1 MMAGTARTGAANV
14 GASAVLCTVLA
25 AALLLFPAP
34 AEAAVAVL
42 GNPSVDFS
50 AAAACIACIVL
61 FTVMFEE
68 GLHRVEHTLIGYPL
82 YQSMLETIIKELMI
96 LGLISFS
103 LFMLEQFHVLDTSD
117 DSQVIW
123 VVAFEFSH
131 IMIFYMA
138 FGFIL
143 KSAMVI
149 RVCSFSSR
157 QWSRLHYETFEQ
169 TFDKFVDDSKE
180 EIRKEPLCARLA
192 GNCSRVNASI
202 GSPAK
207 QDVIWQLMA
216 LHFAKRVKM
225 KHTNFD
231 FARYMRQTLRFKV
244 THAIHITNKTW
255 LVTATTLVTAFVL
268 WHVTMGCSDQCQ
280 EELEAQLHAD
290 DYVLNASGCVVN
302 ATDSGRRRLGGGG
315 DLGGLDHD
323 TAVALVWVFG
333 IFGWILA
340 ALLFVIAWSL
350 ERREED
356 EHFKA
361 LGLTH
366 GGVKLTGSDLV
377 EAVKEKAV
385 RLQAEVKSL
394 TDQAI
399 RQNERGFDIPRG
411 ATVPTQTVWVGNLP
425 VMSDLAQ
432 ENPSTAR
439 KEKEVLRSELDQYFS
454 DEVHV
459 TDIGVRHKQVERS
472 WALVTFEG
480 DRSDIGRVV
489 ESEEMKKKG
498 WKIEPLKRQLL
509 KSREAEVEL
518 QKSDELELQRAKSSS
533 AVRSPP
539 STVLSARN
547 LTVLVCEH
555 LIPILGPLRK

>member
-1 MMAGTARTGAANV
+1 MMAARARTAAANV
-14 GASAVLCTVLA
+14 GASAVLLA
-25 AALLLFPAP
+25 ALLFPAP

-50 AAAACIACIVL
+50 AAAVCIAGIVL

-68 GLHRVEHTLIGYPL
+68 ALHWGEHKLIGYPL

-103 LFMLEQFHVLDTSD
+103 LFMLEQFHVLDTSK
-117 DSQVIW
+117 DSHVRW
-123 VVAFEFSH
+123 VVGFEFSH

-180 EIRKEPLCARLA
+180 RKEIRKEPLCARLA

-366 GGVKLTGSDLV
+366 GGVKLTGSELV

-399 RQNERGFDIPRG
+399 RQNERGFEIPRG

-425 VMSDLAQ
+425 VMSDLASA
-432 ENPSTAR
+432 NPSTAR

-454 DEVHV
+454 DEVQV

-480 DRSDIGRVV
+480 DRSDTKKVV
-489 ESEEMKKKG
+489 ESEEMAKKG

-518 QKSDELELQRAKSSS
+518 QQSDELELQRAKSSS
-533 AVRSPP
+533 AVRSRPHPP
-539 STVLSARN
+539 Y
-547 LTVLVCEH
+547 
-555 LIPILGPLRK
+555 

>member
-1 MMAGTARTGAANV
+1 MVGAVNV
-14 GASAVLCTVLA
+14 GAPAEAALSALLLA
-25 AALLLFPAP
+25 AALPAP

-42 GNPSVDFS
+42 GNPSVDFF
-50 AAAACIACIVL
+50 AAAVCIAAIVL
-61 FTVMFEE
+61 FTVVFEE
-68 GLHRVEHTLIGYPL
+68 GLHRLEHKLIGYPL
-82 YQSMLETIIKELMI
+82 YKSMLETMIKELMI

-103 LFMLEQFHVLDTSD
+103 LFMLEQFHVLDTSK
-117 DSQVIW
+117 DSHVRW
-123 VVAFEFSH
+123 VVGFEFSH

-180 EIRKEPLCARLA
+180 QIRKEPLCARLA

-202 GSPAK
+202 GSPAR
-207 QDVIWQLMA
+207 QDVIWQLVA

-231 FARYMRQTLRFKV
+231 FARYMRHTLRLKV

-268 WHVTMGCSDQCQ
+268 WHVTMGCSDRCQ
-280 EELEAQLHAD
+280 EDLEAQMHAD
-290 DYVLNASGCVVN
+290 DYVLNASGCVDT

-315 DLGGLDHD
+315 DLGALDHD

-340 ALLFVIAWSL
+340 VLLFVIAWVL

-366 GGVKLTGSDLV
+366 DGVKLTGSDLV
-377 EAVKEKAV
+377 EAMKEKSD
-385 RLQAEVKSL
+385 RLHAEVKSL
-394 TDQAI
+394 TDQDI

-425 VMSDLAQ
+425 VMSDLAK

-439 KEKEVLRSELDQYFS
+439 KEKEVLREELDQYFS
-454 DEVHV
+454 DEVEV
-459 TDIGVRHKQVERS
+459 TDIGVRHKKVERS

-480 DRSDIGRVV
+480 DRSHIKKVV
-489 ESEEMKKKG
+489 ESQEMKDKG
-498 WKIEPLKRQLL
+498 WKIEPLMRERL

-518 QKSDELELQRAKSSS
+518 QKSDELELQRTKSSS

-539 STVLSARN
+539 STVLSAPN
-547 LTVLVCEH
+547 LTVLDFQTS
-555 LIPILGPLRK
+555 ILGLF